1 MEQPTSFFSFLLVLV
16 AIGLAWLAGYRTRF
30 HQFPGLKR
38 SSQQDYFVGLN
49 YLLNDEPDDAI
60 DIFIEALEINS
71 DTLATHLALGT
82 LLRRRG
88 KVDRSISH
96 YQQLL
101 EIGNFSGREQCKI
114 KIQLARSFISAG
126 LLDRAERLLEELANA
141 PPAIREVVL
150 GLAISVFQKER
161 EWQQA
166 LRAASELQKICP
178 PHRRQEIQL
187 QASHF
192 HCELADIALKMMQLD
207 VARDE
212 LIKAQQICRHNV
224 RIYLMQ
230 GRLESLAGAP
240 REAMKMLLK
249 VSQFDPAFAHEA
261 GQELRSSLQKA
272 GLERQVAALAEEGTE
287 HSNEARQILDS
298 MAGIAN
304 AHGEDEVLGFLLL
317 QLKARPS
324 LSLLA
329 HAMALAVRGDTST
342 KVKVLELGSSLLGQ
356 HLQNSPHYRCEN
368 CGFELK
374 SMHWLCPGC
383 GRWGMVKPLDDRIS
397 YQHED
402 MSTPL

>member
-1 MEQPTSFFSFLLVLV
+1 MEQPTSFFSFLLVLI
-16 AIGLAWLAGYRTRF
+16 AIGLSWLAGYRSRF
-30 HQFPGLKR
+30 HHFPGLKR
-38 SSQQDYFVGLN
+38 SPQQDYFVGLN

-60 DIFIEALEINS
+60 DIFIEALEVNS

-101 EIGNFSGREQCKI
+101 DSDNFSGREQCEI
-114 KIQLARSFISAG
+114 KIQLIRSFISAG
-126 LLDRAERLLEELANA
+126 LLDRAELLLNEFANA

-150 GLAISVFQKER
+150 GLAISVFQKEK

-166 LRAASELQKICP
+166 LAAASELQKICP

-192 HCELADIALKMMQLD
+192 HCELADNALKLQQFD

-212 LIKAQQICRHNV
+212 LRKAQQVCRHNV

-240 REAMKMLLK
+240 REAVKALLK

-261 GQELRSSLQKA
+261 GEELRKSLQKA
-272 GLERQVAALAEEGTE
+272 GIERQAAALVEEGTE
-287 HSNEARQILDS
+287 ISNESRQILDGV
-298 MAGIAN
+298 AGIAFE
-304 AHGEDEVLGFLLL
+304 HGEDEALNFLLP

-324 LSLLA
+324 LSLLVQ
-329 HAMALAVRGDTST
+329 ALSLSVRRDTRTQS
-342 KVKVLELGSSLLGQ
+342 KVLELGSSLLGQ

-383 GRWGMVKPLDDRIS
+383 SRWGMVKPLDDRIS
-397 YQHED
+397 YSHED
-402 MSTPL
+402 LSTPS